1 MHGWRA
7 MPRGGRTDEVRFDA
21 RRTDGGK
28 READQSVTVYFHFSK
43 FCGSRYVLSMS
54 QKALGISCVSR
65 ELGRSR
71 LLNLK
76 SKGSV
81 FP

>member
-1 MHGWRA
+1 MDGGRCREEDGRTRCA
-7 MPRGGRTDEVRFDA
+7 SMRGGRTAGNA
-21 RRTDGGK
+21 RPIS
-28 READQSVTVYFHFSK
+28 QSLSVYFHFSK